1 MKNKK
6 YIKRLEKEIKEL
18 TFNLAMC
25 EYYYNKDG
33 TGSYRKNLLIDQI
46 NGMQKYLK
54 ALVKIYQDEKIKWNL
69 EEYIEKQNRV
79 KCATEQE

>member
-25 EYYYNKDG
+25 EYYYNK
-33 TGSYRKNLLIDQI
+33 Y
-46 NGMQKYLK
+46 
-54 ALVKIYQDEKIKWNL
+54 
-69 EEYIEKQNRV
+69 
-79 KCATEQE
+79 ATW